1 MPRRFFRRV
10 SRSYLRKE
18 RPWYLKPFDA
28 LFSHPTFFSVSRR
41 SIAGAIWIGLFVGM
55 LPVPGQTVLAI
66 LAALLLRVNVPIA
79 AVTTLVTNPVTMVP
93 IFYSTYTLGRMILG
107 IPPSPGE
114 FNIELSWDWVTTN
127 FVAIGKPL
135 LLGSFISATIVA
147 SSGYVLISVLWRLTV
162 AARFRRRHGQAD
174 TD

>member
-18 RPWYLKPFDA
+18 HPWYLKPFAA

-41 SIAGAIWIGLFVGM
+41 SIAGAIWIGLFVGL
-55 LPVPGQTVLAI
+55 LPIPGQTVLAI

-79 AVTTLVTNPVTMVP
+79 AITTLITNPVTMGP
-93 IFYSTYTLGRMILG
+93 IFYATYSLGRTILG
-107 IPPSPGE
+107 IPPQD
-114 FNIELSWDWVTTN
+114 FNIELSWDWVSTN

-174 TD
+174 